1 MMEPSSLEVP
11 HMRLSFIALVL
22 AVVNRRSLVRIVLGL
37 VLVVEAF
44 GYFEVPILAWPR
56 AASVDTA
63 PITYLRDHLG
73 VQRYFSTGP
82 AAPNYAAY
90 YGVPS
95 LGASEKS
102 TPAKVTRTP
111 LLAGTRRHA
120 FQVYL
125 PFAARSRK
133 KAWSY
138 FSSAIRFPENRFA

>member
-1 MMEPSSLEVP
+1 
-11 HMRLSFIALVL
+11 
-22 AVVNRRSLVRIVLGL
+22 
-37 VLVVEAF
+37 EAF

-95 LGASEKS
+95 LGASDLPIPKNWGIYVHS
-102 TPAKVTRTP
+102 KLSPCIYPWQFGNGGPIGTCPFTPVLAAMKDVTGYER
-111 LLAGTRRHA
+111 
-120 FQVYL
+120 
-125 PFAARSRK
+125 
-133 KAWSY
+133 
-138 FSSAIRFPENRFA
+138 